1 MTSLSIIRVIAVLCS
16 GLMAGLL
23 FGDWLGPSFARAA
36 MNASSF
42 IQFQQIV
49 HVNYLRTLP
58 ALSTIAVAAPI
69 LWLII
74 LRTRRDSAEFKIL
87 LSAIVAIA
95 VGYTIT
101 FVFNVP
107 VNNQLETWDF
117 AAPPA
122 NAREIWSHWE
132 KAHVVRTI
140 FWVTGFFLETVAL
153 VTPASRRHDQ
163 A

>member
-1 MTSLSIIRVIAVLCS
+1 MKRIASVVAVLCS

-36 MNASSF
+36 MSVSRF

-58 ALSTIAVAAPI
+58 ALSTIALVAPV

-74 LRTRRDSAEFKIL
+74 LRTRRDTTQFRL
-87 LSAIVAIA
+87 LVCATIAIA
-95 VGYTIT
+95 IGYTIT

-107 VNNQLETWDF
+107 VNNQLETWSA
-117 AAPPA
+117 AAPPP
-122 NAREIWSHWE
+122 NAREIWNQWE
-132 KAHVVRTI
+132 KAHVVRTVV
-140 FWVTGFFLETVAL
+140 WTVGFVLETLAL
-153 VTPASRRHDQ
+153 VSASQRHG
-163 A
+163 AV

>member
-1 MTSLSIIRVIAVLCS
+1 MNILSTTRVVAVFCS

-49 HVNYLRTLP
+49 HINYLRTLP
-58 ALSTIAVAAPI
+58 ALSTVAIAAPL

-74 LRTRRDSAEFKIL
+74 LRARRDSAEFKVL
-87 LSAIVAIA
+87 LVATIAIA

-107 VNNQLETWDF
+107 VNNQLETWNV

-122 NAREIWSHWE
+122 NAREIWSQWE

-140 FWVTGFFLETVAL
+140 FWVLGFFLETVAF
-153 VTPASRRHDQ
+153 TISASHRPN
-163 A
+163 AA

>member
-1 MTSLSIIRVIAVLCS
+1 MKRLSIIRVVAVLCS

-49 HVNYLRTLP
+49 HINYLRTLP

-74 LRTRRDSAEFKIL
+74 LRTRSDSAEFKIL
-87 LSAIVAIA
+87 LSATVAIA

-107 VNNQLETWDF
+107 VNNQLETWDS

-140 FWVTGFFLETVAL
+140 FWVTGFFLETVAF
-153 VTPASRRHDQ
+153 VMPASPRHDP